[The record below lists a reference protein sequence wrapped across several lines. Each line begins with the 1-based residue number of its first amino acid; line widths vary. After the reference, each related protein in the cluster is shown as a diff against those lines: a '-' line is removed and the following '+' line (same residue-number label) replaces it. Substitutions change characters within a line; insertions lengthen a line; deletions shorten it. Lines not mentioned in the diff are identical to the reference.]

1 MTYFFK
7 LRKFLQLSITYCGHD
22 ITHMITP
29 PRLIDI
35 KHPCSCTLES
45 TIGIILYTQKA
56 SILNY
61 FCTSRSSVIIIPPS
75 PDVIFLIPSI
85 LIHTT
90 SPKILLTDLY
100 NKCQMHV
107 MHLLLLVDYAF
118 CKFIYS
124 IKITTL
130 SSIMYRH
137 YSLRFGVSLRS
148 ASSKSIVSVSSST
161 SHATGI
167 PPVALIA

>member
-1 MTYFFK
+1 
-7 LRKFLQLSITYCGHD
+7 
-22 ITHMITP
+22 MITP

-137 YSLRFGVSLRS
+137 YSLRFWSQFTFGIIQIDSKRIIIHMARHYELSLSLNLNSLQRFVS
-148 ASSKSIVSVSSST
+148 
-161 SHATGI
+161 
-167 PPVALIA
+167 